1 MWPKNRLI
9 FKEFTDLIELNDIF
23 VCIESKLDDLD
34 QLNLPKGYDYFTKNR
49 KKFERK
55 SGGITVIFK
64 KCLKNFL
71 TFINTDSEFVLWV
84 KVDIPMQLT
93 KIMFGCI
100 YVPPEN
106 SRYSS
111 KDAFDEIETE
121 LITLKDQSTATAL
134 LGDFNARTGSLC
146 DYIIPDDELSKI
158 LNYDG
163 IDEID
168 RCLYDYYNLC
178 LYNVSLQRSS
188 EDKGR
193 INVYGNKL
201 LQLCKNNCLYIA
213 NGRIGNDKNMGK
225 VTSKET
231 SLVDYLIVS
240 GDLFP
245 YITEFEVIDFDS
257 LFSDI
262 HCRLQFNL
270 SAMLPDDLLDKNN
283 SPNVPSK
290 HIRWIGDKRDQFVD
304 SVESKLTIDNLSN
317 Q

>member
-1 MWPKNRLI
+1 M
-9 FKEFTDLIELNDIF
+9 T
-23 VCIESKLDDLD
+23 
-34 QLNLPKGYDYFTKNR
+34 
-49 KKFERK
+49 
-55 SGGITVIFK
+55 GIVAY
-64 KCLKNFL
+64 
-71 TFINTDSEFVLWV
+71 
-84 KVDIPMQLT
+84 
-93 KIMFGCI
+93 G
-100 YVPPEN
+100 
-106 SRYSS
+106 
-111 KDAFDEIETE
+111 
-121 LITLKDQSTATAL
+121 
-134 LGDFNARTGSLC
+134 
-146 DYIIPDDELSKI
+146 
-158 LNYDG
+158 
-163 IDEID
+163 
-168 RCLYDYYNLC
+168 

-270 SAMLPDDLLDKNN
+270 SAMLHDDFMTGLLVTSVILVSFWGKLA
-283 SPNVPSK
+283 VVEIKSK
-290 HIRWIGDKRDQFVD
+290 SLESLHIYFTSIYFK
-304 SVESKLTIDNLSN
+304 
-317 Q
+317 